1 MDRARGEFQNRSV
14 SQVMRS
20 SYRRPVASVLASLVW
35 IAGSVLAFLLG
46 FRFALKAFGA
56 NSEAGFVQFVYGV
69 SDVFLAPF
77 RAVFSTDQVEGSVF
91 EWSTLV
97 AIAVYLLVAWAI
109 VSLIRVL
116 GPRTTVSAFEESEVL
131 NDQGRVVQV
140 DPDTTA
146 VREQHVVDRDHVER
160 DRLAEKR
167 VAGESDRAWCD
178 GVECPA

>member
-1 MDRARGEFQNRSV
+1 M
-14 SQVMRS
+14 
-20 SYRRPVASVLASLVW
+20 ASVLAGLVW
-35 IAGSVLAFLLG
+35 IAGTVLAFLLG

-56 NSEAGFVQFVYGV
+56 NSEAGFAQFVYGA

-77 RAVFSTDQVEGSVF
+77 RAIFSTDQVEGSVF

-116 GPRTTVSAFEESEVL
+116 APRRTVSAFEESEVL
-131 NDQGRVVQV
+131 NDQGRVVQL
-140 DPDTTA
+140 DPDKK
-146 VREQHVVDRDHVER
+146 VQREDHIVDRDR
-160 DRLAEKR
+160 PAETR
-167 VAGESDRAWCD
+167 VAGDSDRAWCD